1 MDETLIVLEKLN
13 QFYSSSFSQLVN
25 MTIGLLAFV
34 GVIIPVLI
42 GLYQNK
48 QFKQEQS
55 HILKALEES
64 KLELIRHIESEV
76 EQRFELERNKRDEE
90 ITILKN
96 ELMKE
101 SQTSKGGVFFVQANN
116 LLKQSCFNSA
126 MESYVDAIHCFI
138 RSENELNAQ
147 RALGLLI
154 DNCLPNLLKSDF
166 EHRCNYESKI
176 KDIITQLETM
186 SCNGRYT
193 DLANE
198 LFDAL
203 EQALKRTEVPELI
216 S

>member
-76 EQRFELERNKRDEE
+76 EQRFELN
-90 ITILKN
+90 
-96 ELMKE
+96 
-101 SQTSKGGVFFVQANN
+101 
-116 LLKQSCFNSA
+116 SC
-126 MESYVDAIHCFI
+126 
-138 RSENELNAQ
+138 SE
-147 RALGLLI
+147 
-154 DNCLPNLLKSDF
+154 
-166 EHRCNYESKI
+166 
-176 KDIITQLETM
+176 
-186 SCNGRYT
+186 
-193 DLANE
+193 
-198 LFDAL
+198 
-203 EQALKRTEVPELI
+203 
-216 S
+216 